1 MDVEGL
7 KVELEEQLKK
17 NPHKDA
23 PDGFRDRFDTVAE
36 QYQAADDV
44 VPKDVLEAQLR
55 HIRDEAEAAAKC
67 ADTHPTVGAETAFA
81 GGSAGDG
88 IGDDEAA
95 PAIGMGAPAAAA
107 PPSAAPAPTP
117 TPAPAPAPEPE
128 PEPGFLQRYGVA
140 LVVVVVLLVAAFLY
154 LR

>member
-7 KVELEEQLKK
+7 KVELEEQLRK

-36 QYQAADDV
+36 QYQAADDE

-55 HIRDEAEAAAKC
+55 HIRDEAEAAANC
-67 ADTHPTVGAETAFA
+67 ADTHPTVGAETAFE

-95 PAIGMGAPAAAA
+95 PAVGMAAPPAAA
-107 PPSAAPAPTP
+107 PPSAAPAPRP
-117 TPAPAPAPEPE
+117 AAPAPAPE

-140 LVVVVVLLVAAFLY
+140 LVVAVVVVVAAFLY
-154 LR
+154 FR